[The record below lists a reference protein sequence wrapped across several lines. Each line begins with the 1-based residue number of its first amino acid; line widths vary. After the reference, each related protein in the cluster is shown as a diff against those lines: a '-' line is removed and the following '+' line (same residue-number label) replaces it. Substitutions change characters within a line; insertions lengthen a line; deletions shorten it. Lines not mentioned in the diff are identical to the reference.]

1 MQSSEIIIKA
11 FEAKESQSKKHHA
24 EHQEK
29 LNKARALFPR
39 LEEIDTE
46 LSAIG
51 ASLVMSALSGKLEEI
66 EEAKAKSEGLVQEK
80 QALLERA
87 EIPTYTP
94 LCPLCNDTGRIK
106 GEICSCVKEIA
117 KELSLNALKSTT
129 PANECYFDNFSLKYY
144 PEDAQKRMK
153 NILDFSKNYAN
164 TFSSLSGNVLFM
176 GKCGLGK
183 THLSLA
189 VANAVIEKGFY
200 CVYGSAQD
208 LFSAAE
214 KEHFS
219 YSGETEKRDTLIHC
233 DLLIIDDLGTE
244 FNTNFT
250 QSLFYNIVNTRIL
263 NKKPTFINTNLSFDE
278 LEARYTPRITSRFVG
293 EYTMKQFLGND
304 IRQLKTLEKLK

>member
-1 MQSSEIIIKA
+1 MQNSEIIIKA
-11 FEAKESQSKKHHA
+11 FELKEKESKKRHA
-24 EHQEK
+24 EHEEK
-29 LNKARALFPR
+29 LNKARKLFPR
-39 LEEIDTE
+39 IEQIDAE

-51 ASLVMSALSGKLEEI
+51 ASLVMSALSEKLEEI
-66 EEAKAKSEGLVQEK
+66 EKAKQKSEALSKEK
-80 QALLERA
+80 SELLNKA
-87 EIPTYTP
+87 EITDFTP
-94 LCPLCNDTGRIK
+94 LCPLCNDTGRVK
-106 GEICSCVKEIA
+106 GEICQCVKDIA
-117 KELSLNALKSTT
+117 KGLSLNALKSST
-129 PANECYFDNFSLKYY
+129 PATDCSFDNFDLNYY
-144 PEDAQKRMK
+144 PEEAKKRMK
-153 NILDFSKNYAN
+153 NILDFSKNFADS
-164 TFSSLSGNVLFM
+164 FSLNSSNVLFM

-189 VANAVIEKGFY
+189 VANTVIEKGFY
-200 CVYGSAQD
+200 CIYGSAQD

-219 YSGETEKRDTLIHC
+219 YLGNSEKKDALLNC

-244 FNTNFT
+244 FTTNFT

-304 IRQLKTLEKLK
+304 IRQLKAAQKLK